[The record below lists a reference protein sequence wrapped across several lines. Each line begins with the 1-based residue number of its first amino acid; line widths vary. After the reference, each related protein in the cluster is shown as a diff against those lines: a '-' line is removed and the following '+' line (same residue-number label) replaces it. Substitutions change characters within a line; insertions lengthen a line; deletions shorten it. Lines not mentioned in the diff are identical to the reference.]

1 MLSDTNIRKIN
12 NLIEE
17 EVRDMWRLDH
27 EEKMAAIERIAALK
41 SILDPAPTAEQ
52 IANALKSSTS
62 PKTQTHTIDLDEI
75 IRMFRRS

>member
-1 MLSDTNIRKIN
+1 MLSDTNTRKIN

-52 IANALKSSTS
+52 IANALKWSTS

-75 IRMFRRS
+75 IGLFRRS